1 MTLAP
6 GFRREFAKFFCSLAV
21 LFGFPVRHRSPG
33 CKEMM
38 PASAPVITATFY
50 LSVNG

>member
-1 MTLAP
+1 MTLAR
-6 GFRREFAKFFCSLAV
+6 GFRREFTKFFCSLAV
-21 LFGFPVRHRSPG
+21 LFGFPVRHQSPG

-38 PASAPVITATFY
+38 PASAPVIVATFY